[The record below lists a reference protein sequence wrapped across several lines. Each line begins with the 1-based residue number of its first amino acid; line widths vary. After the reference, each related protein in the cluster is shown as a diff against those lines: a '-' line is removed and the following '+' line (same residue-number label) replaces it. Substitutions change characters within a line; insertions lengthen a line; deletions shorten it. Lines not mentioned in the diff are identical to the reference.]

1 MKQYHDLLKGILSKG
16 DVQFEPRTEEY
27 ILGLSSWQS
36 VYDLRKG
43 FPLITTK
50 NVPPRLPFE
59 ELFWKLRG
67 ERNIK
72 SLFKRDVHIWDANAF
87 DRYLR
92 KNNLKDEFPK
102 HSQEWNKEFEKYKQ
116 RLKKF
121 PELAK
126 SDGDLGPVYGY
137 QWRHW
142 AKPVFVPNH
151 PEGREWVSGAWE
163 IKEVDQL
170 SNLLK
175 GIKEKPGSRYHVLSS
190 WNVSDLQ
197 DMALGPCP
205 FWHQFT
211 VYGKNIDLTMIQRSC
226 DVFLGVPFNIAQDSL
241 LAHMVANE
249 TDLNPRFF
257 NHSYVNVHAY
267 LGVPPRSEFWT
278 DEKNVKEFQGRFKE
292 IEKETEYL
300 DLKEWYF
307 KNAPEES
314 QGNERKDHIPFI
326 LEQLSKPPRTL
337 PFLKIKEEIPLFDA
351 IKMRV
356 GEYAEVKNYEPHKWD
371 SKANMAA

>member
-36 VYDLRKG
+36 VYNLREG

-67 ERNIK
+67 ERNVK
-72 SLFKRDVHIWDANAF
+72 SLFDNNVHIWDANAF
-87 DRYLR
+87 DRSLR
-92 KNNLKDEFPK
+92 ENNLKDEFPK
-102 HSQEWNKEFEKYKQ
+102 HSQEWNKKFEEYKQ
-116 RLKKF
+116 KLGDDPKF
-121 PELAK
+121 AETA
-126 SDGDLGPVYGY
+126 GDLGPVYGY

-142 AKPVFVPNH
+142 KKQN
-151 PEGREWVSGAWE
+151 EE
-163 IKEVDQL
+163 EVDQL

-211 VYGKNIDLTMIQRSC
+211 VYGGNIDLTMIQRSC

-241 LAHMVANE
+241 LTHMVANE
-249 TDLNPRFF
+249 TGLNPRFF
-257 NHSYVNVHAY
+257 NHHFVNVHAY

-278 DEKNVKEFQGRFKE
+278 DKKNVKEFQGRFKE
-292 IEKETEYL
+292 IEKETKYL
-300 DLKEWYF
+300 DLKEWYL

-326 LEQLSKPPRTL
+326 LEQLSKPTRTL
-337 PFLKIKEEIPLFDA
+337 PFLKIKEEISLFDA
-351 IKMRV
+351 IKMPV
-356 GEYAEVKNYEPHKWD
+356 GKYAEVKNYEPHKWD